1 LLTVSFCA
9 MLIGLEFRPGPVCDL
24 VCEDGED
31 KDLAYRA
38 GKRLV
43 ELRLSLLHAASQ
55 YQKEKIIEDGKAA
68 KGLLTTGLGCFVA

>member
-1 LLTVSFCA
+1 

-31 KDLAYRA
+31 EDFAYRA

-43 ELRLSLLHAASQ
+43 ELRLLLHTHTRRKSVP
-55 YQKEKIIEDGKAA
+55 KRE
-68 KGLLTTGLGCFVA
+68 